1 MPEDVTIRELKPDDV
16 ETLAEVAVAAWRP
29 VYEVRRALV
38 GDEIYEAVW
47 PDALAHKAAQI
58 RRACEPEHAAHVRV
72 AETGGKVAGF
82 VTFYADRRT
91 GVGEIG
97 NNAVHPDFQGRGIGR
112 RMYAHVFDEM
122 RAMGMRFVKVST
134 GGDDAHLPARRAYE
148 NAGFDRALPTVT
160 YYRKL

>member
-1 MPEDVTIRELKPDDV
+1 MPDDVIIRALKPDDV
-16 ETLAEVAVAAWRP
+16 ETLAEIGLAAWTP
-29 VYEVRRALV
+29 VFEVRRKMV
-38 GDEIYEAVW
+38 GDDIYDTVW
-47 PDALAHKAAQI
+47 PDALERKANQI

-82 VTFYADRRT
+82 VTFYADVDA

-97 NNAVHPDFQGRGIGR
+97 NNAVHPDFQGRGIGG
-112 RMYAHVFDEM
+112 RMYAAVFDEL
-122 RAMGMRFVKVST
+122 RAMGVRIVKVST

-148 NAGFDRALPTVT
+148 KAGFDLSLPSVT